1 MPPKNKIFA
10 EIPDGLD
17 ETWHHGAMLGGP
29 SDSFDLAES
38 YKCAAEILIERVLS
52 NKAEAWE
59 LVYPIMFNYRHC
71 LELYLKMIVQPGRNR
86 HSLQGLL
93 SNLVRYMRDTHHQP
107 VPKWFKDA
115 ILELHE
121 FDENST
127 TFRYSEVGV
136 KSSTTPC
143 GGEYW
148 GDLSEFQKLMKSV
161 VVALRNVILAKIK
174 ES

>member
-1 MPPKNKIFA
+1 MLSLRKKIFD

-29 SDSFDLAES
+29 ADSFDLAES
-38 YKCAAEILIERVLS
+38 YRLAADILVEQVLMH
-52 NKAEAWE
+52 KHQAWE

-71 LELYLKMIVQPGRNR
+71 LELYLKMIVTPGRHR

-93 SNLVRYMRDTHHQP
+93 SNLIRHVRDTHHQA
-107 VPKWFKDA
+107 VPKWFTDA

-121 FDENST
+121 FDEKST
-127 TFRYSEVGV
+127 TFRYSDVGV
-136 KSSTTPC
+136 RSVKNP
-143 GGEYW
+143 GDGEYW
-148 GDLSEFQKLMKSV
+148 VDLAEFQKLMRSV
-161 VVALRNVILAKIK
+161 VLGLRNVIFAK